1 MSLNIFEYVNNLAV
15 DLRKLNDVIFHQDDE
30 SDGRMYFVAGGEL
43 AVIREIDGSPHEL
56 NRLHPG
62 DFFGEMA
69 ILNRQPRSATV
80 KVVSKEAK
88 LGYIDE
94 PMFVRI
100 SKINPVFHFSLLKLV
115 IQRIGMVED
124 SIELTLH
131 ELSEV
136 RQGRAGS

>member
-15 DLRKLNDVIFHQDDE
+15 DLRKAGDVVFYQDDP
-30 SDGRMYFVAGGEL
+30 SDGKMYFVAGGEL

-80 KVVSKEAK
+80 KAISREVK

-94 PMFVRI
+94 AMFVRI
-100 SKINPVFHFSLLKLV
+100 AKINPVFHFSLLKLV

-124 SIELTLH
+124 SIELALH
-131 ELSEV
+131 ELEQL
-136 RQGRAGS
+136 RGGIA

>member
-15 DLRKLNDVIFHQDDE
+15 DLRKAGDVIFSQEDA
-30 SDGRMYFVAGGEL
+30 SDGKMYFVAGGEL
-43 AVIREIDGSPHEL
+43 AVIREIDGVAHEL

-80 KVVSKEAK
+80 KVVSREAR

-94 PMFVRI
+94 AMFVRI
-100 SKINPVFHFSLLKLV
+100 AKINPVFHFSLLKLV

-124 SIELTLH
+124 SIELALH
-131 ELSEV
+131 ELE
-136 RQGRAGS
+136 QLHT